1 MVRPTM
7 NAEKPSLA
15 IALKTLWGAAEMPFG
30 EACAEPFRHPGFEEL
45 TRRLEQLCQIG
56 ASGVLHGPNGI
67 GKSYLC
73 GCFTDKLPEKRY
85 KILSLAHSSLTGS
98 DLIRALCRQL
108 GVPPQMRRSDNVA
121 NIHAAFGQLGS
132 RWPLLVLE
140 EAQNFSA
147 SALEEVR
154 LLTCARSDTRPPFSL
169 LLIGEDSLLPRLQMG
184 INHALISRLGFA
196 LALTRLEPAQSREY
210 VSARLRAVGVHSN
223 PFEDQGLELLIQAAS
238 GLPRAI
244 NHLAQRAIEAAAA
257 DATPTISAIHVQAA
271 LDRLP
276 WLGSG
281 VLLRQNHRSFMDTN
295 TLAILRATH
304 ELYCQLT
311 GQKLSLRFDRERL
324 WYEFLRAGFSAQ
336 DLKSVVAYLQ
346 KEIRASRR
354 NVGALKLS
362 NLLQL
367 DRFEE
372 DLNISNVRLRSAP
385 PPQSPRSTP
394 TDPSP
399 PTPAQLQ
406 NLRQEAK
413 AAFARLRQELGKTP
427 DP

>member
-1 MVRPTM
+1 MVPPIM
-7 NAEKPSLA
+7 SAEKPSLS

-30 EACAEPFRHPGFEEL
+30 DACAEPYRHPSFEEL
-45 TRRLEQLCQIG
+45 TRRLQQLCEIG
-56 ASGVLHGPNGI
+56 ASGLLHGPNGI

-98 DLIRALCRQL
+98 DLIRSLCRQL
-108 GVPPQMRRSDNVA
+108 GVQPQMRRSDNVA
-121 NIHAAFGQLGS
+121 NIHAALGQLGS

-196 LALTRLEPAQSREY
+196 LALTRLEPAQSRDY

-244 NHLAQRAIEAAAA
+244 NHLARAR
-257 DATPTISAIHVQAA
+257 
-271 LDRLP
+271 DR
-276 WLGSG
+276 
-281 VLLRQNHRSFMDTN
+281 
-295 TLAILRATH
+295 
-304 ELYCQLT
+304 
-311 GQKLSLRFDRERL
+311 
-324 WYEFLRAGFSAQ
+324 
-336 DLKSVVAYLQ
+336 
-346 KEIRASRR
+346 SRR
-354 NVGALKLS
+354 RRRYAS
-362 NLLQL
+362 H
-367 DRFEE
+367 
-372 DLNISNVRLRSAP
+372 
-385 PPQSPRSTP
+385 
-394 TDPSP
+394 
-399 PTPAQLQ
+399 
-406 NLRQEAK
+406 
-413 AAFARLRQELGKTP
+413 
-427 DP
+427 